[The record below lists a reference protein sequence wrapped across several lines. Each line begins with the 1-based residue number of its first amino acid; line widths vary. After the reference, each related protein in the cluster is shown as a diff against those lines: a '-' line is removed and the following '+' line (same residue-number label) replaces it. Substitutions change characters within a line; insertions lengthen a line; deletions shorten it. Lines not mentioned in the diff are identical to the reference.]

1 MLTIWLSLR
10 CVGNKFIE
18 SCTMTGVVM
27 VGCIRCVE
35 LFWGSIRWTLHWR
48 MDGMAMVR
56 LT

>member
-1 MLTIWLSLR
+1 MTIWLSLR

-48 MDGMAMVR
+48 MDGMVMVR
-56 LT
+56 LI